1 MIDNAHTLH
10 GTAIYA
16 YIDSDPPNYPIVG
29 IYGSPMECLGCVRV
43 SHGFNMFQPPM
54 VTIVAFAG
62 HPGFPTSRH
71 HQGLHHLEG
80 ASGKGVLG
88 SAAGG
93 KGPPQP
99 FNILPRNTGKR
110 VQIRACRHRFVWYR
124 SWPVSGNHV

>member
-62 HPGFPTSRH
+62 HPGFPTSRQVARGH
-71 HQGLHHLEG
+71 LSPSTYYLGTLEKESKSVLAGIALFGTDLGLCPG
-80 ASGKGVLG
+80 IM
-88 SAAGG
+88 
-93 KGPPQP
+93 
-99 FNILPRNTGKR
+99 FNLFN
-110 VQIRACRHRFVWYR
+110 
-124 SWPVSGNHV
+124 